1 MGYID
6 AIRENLQISEKKTLK
21 ESMYDALRKTIVLG
35 DIAAG
40 ERLNELELS
49 TELNISRTPI
59 RYALDKLVEEKLV
72 IRERGVGTR
81 VIGISL
87 KDATELFEIRKALDT
102 IATLKAMTLMTD
114 NDFDNLEQLLQHG
127 TDSDHQDQLKE
138 VLRNY
143 SDFNSFIYKMA
154 QMPRLASIVHD
165 LQTYLNYF
173 RDISV
178 RAPERRSTAIEEHWM
193 IYNGMRHG
201 DPEEVKRLV
210 HEHLDHSFDN
220 IYEEM
225 KRRGIQ

>member
-1 MGYID
+1 MSYID
-6 AIRENLQISEKKTLK
+6 IIRENLQISEKKTLK
-21 ESMYDALRKTIVLG
+21 ESMYDALRKSIILG

-72 IRERGVGTR
+72 SRERGVGTR

-102 IATLKAMTLMTD
+102 IATLKAMELMTEKD
-114 NDFDNLEQLLQHG
+114 YDDLERLLQHG
-127 TDSDHQDQLKE
+127 TDSDHDDQLSE
-138 VLRNY
+138 VLQNY
-143 SDFNSFIYKMA
+143 SDFNGFIYKMA
-154 QMPRLASIVHD
+154 QMPRLASIVQD

-193 IYNGMRHG
+193 IYREMRKG
-201 DPEEVKRLV
+201 DSEQVKKIV
-210 HEHLDHSFDN
+210 HEHLDRSFRN

-225 KRRGIQ
+225 KQRGIQ